1 VTIHNS
7 FRLAT
12 TCSAVAIA
20 LSFPTLLAAQTDA
33 WTMLQAQYIEDLN
46 TLESKFVDL
55 AGAFPAEDYA
65 WRSMDSVRSISEE
78 FMLIVAENYVI
89 PSAWEAAAPTGMTIS
104 TALFSSLPA
113 DVTSKED
120 VVRHV
125 EQSFAYYTATVSAL
139 SPERLHDTI
148 SFFGRERTVN
158 DALFII
164 TTDMHEHLGKLI
176 ASARMRNV
184 VPPWTARA
192 QQRQGGN

>member
-1 VTIHNS
+1 MTIHNS

-104 TALFSSLPA
+104 TALFSSSPQ
-113 DVTSKED
+113 TSRPKRTWCD
-120 VVRHV
+120 TWNNPSPTIRPQSPPSPPSGFTTRSRSLV
-125 EQSFAYYTATVSAL
+125 ESARSTMRSSL
-139 SPERLHDTI
+139 SPPTCM
-148 SFFGRERTVN
+148 STWG
-158 DALFII
+158 
-164 TTDMHEHLGKLI
+164 
-176 ASARMRNV
+176 S
-184 VPPWTARA
+184 
-192 QQRQGGN
+192 